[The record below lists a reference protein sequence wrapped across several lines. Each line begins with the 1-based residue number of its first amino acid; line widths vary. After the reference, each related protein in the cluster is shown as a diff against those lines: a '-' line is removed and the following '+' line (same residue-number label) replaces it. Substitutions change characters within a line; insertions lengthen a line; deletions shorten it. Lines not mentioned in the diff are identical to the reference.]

1 MNFLIRIIVSSLAVI
16 ITSYVLRGVHIDGA
30 LTAVIVAVVLALL
43 NTFLKPLIILLT
55 IPFTVFTLGLFLLVI
70 NVFIIYLA
78 TKLVPGFSVDGFW
91 WALGFSIILSLVTSL
106 LERINSDYNQRS

>member
-106 LERINSDYNQRS
+106 LERINNNYNQRS

>member
-1 MNFLIRIIVSSLAVI
+1 MNFIVRIIVSTLAVI
-16 ITSYVLRGVHIDGA
+16 ITSYLLKGVHVDGA
-30 LTAVIVAVVLALL
+30 LTALILAVVLALL

-55 IPFTVFTLGLFLLVI
+55 IPFTFLTLGLFLLVI

-91 WALGFSIILSLVTSL
+91 WALGFSIILSFVTSL
-106 LERINSDYNQRS
+106 LERINGKYSQ